1 MKLLLYFPIVSLV
14 KNANYEFT
22 TFSIKLSCLNG
33 FWLKFGFEVT
43 IDYHET
49 DPGLLFSTYH
59 KVISKISSKTKPVR
73 TTITPDAAL
82 VLPRAVN
89 DLEKAFLIPSQS
101 GATIIRVTK
110 NPVHSTTHAS
120 IWPSHSS
127 TTK

>member
-1 MKLLLYFPIVSLV
+1 MD
-14 KNANYEFT
+14 
-22 TFSIKLSCLNG
+22 
-33 FWLKFGFEVT
+33 FGSTLDFEVT